1 MSNTLSV
8 ALIMNI
14 GAKWYGKLLL
24 NMFSE
29 NYNILVKVVLP
40 LTTWQTKCKTS
51 EESVDQK
58 QKIRYTDFLKTVLIP
73 FIVNRFRGNI

>member
-29 NYNILVKVVLP
+29 NYNILVKIVLP
-40 LTTWQTKCKTS
+40 LTTWQTKYKTS